1 MNLNEFYEYFRID
14 YVKYYICNLDLF
26 DNIYID
32 DSNLVINKSLTQNN
46 NYNDTISPNQNVEG
60 ADDDESQVYTEEELK
75 RKAVVL
81 SKLKTIKSKYVLK
94 TKEYNIEK
102 LEELHATVTRTMQ
115 SHYKSALS
123 LEILLDIL
131 EAHANGL

>member
-1 MNLNEFYEYFRID
+1 MPQR
-14 YVKYYICNLDLF
+14 
-26 DNIYID
+26 
-32 DSNLVINKSLTQNN
+32 
-46 NYNDTISPNQNVEG
+46 
-60 ADDDESQVYTEEELK
+60 
-75 RKAVVL
+75 
-81 SKLKTIKSKYVLK
+81 LKTIKSKYVLK

-115 SHYKSALS
+115 SYYKSALS